1 MTTGTALAPLFL
13 AAPLVVAAA
22 LSGCAAAPAPAPARA
37 VCDALR
43 PALPTWSRADSERSK
58 IEGARFLDVW
68 EAVCNTR

>member
-1 MTTGTALAPLFL
+1 MTTGTAPAPLFL

-22 LSGCAAAPAPAPARA
+22 LSGCSATPVPAPARA

>member
-1 MTTGTALAPLFL
+1 MTTGIAPAPLTLLL

-22 LSGCAAAPAPAPARA
+22 LSGCSAAPAPARA

-43 PALPTWSRADSERSK
+43 PALPTWSRADSEKSK